1 MIIRDVSRD
10 SYLGLRS
17 WYKIKPRSMLCY
29 LLFGGCKNGCSG
41 TFENT
46 FLSLRISSP
55 FQLLFILGCLGSNV
69 PQLRRCLDGQTY
81 RVRLLDFIFLN

>member
-1 MIIRDVSRD
+1 MKLNHGPCCVIC
-10 SYLGLRS
+10 YLGVVRVDVVDPL
-17 WYKIKPRSMLCY
+17 
-29 LLFGGCKNGCSG
+29 

-81 RVRLLDFIFLN
+81 RVRLLDFIF